1 MILKVQFIFLLTV
14 TLLSRSV
21 SQYYTANSDVY
32 FRKGP
37 STSYEVLD
45 VIKAGDTIV
54 LIEGTSTT
62 WAKINFNGNEGYAS
76 LRFFERI
83 PVLEEKE
90 ENVTLS
96 EPAKSEGSNTFFNFW
111 FVWFIL
117 GGLIS
122 TLIYFGG
129 RGNRNKTLAVLLSLF
144 TGFMGLQK
152 FYLGKIFPG
161 LFSLL
166 FFWTFIPLLI
176 GFWDTIKLALMNE
189 HSFQL
194 KYNEIPQKTPKSKLP
209 KEEKEKPTRKKYTT
223 ALSDNNSIPYS
234 ISNSEGN
241 KSRMVVETKKPL
253 EAADDKITDKISL
266 DLNERKVREN
276 PLPKS
281 DFSIGIHEATNIKSN
296 QNGNYNFSRGY
307 PHISEEKNKSK
318 QVQSDNVNKDFD
330 SGIIDIINEDLDI
343 QIPDSGPLSEPSSAK
358 STISNVPYWNQFYVY
373 SYEDISRANY
383 AQKRFYNQFR
393 SRMLNGLVTDID
405 GNTNY
410 AFILYFDFLREFEV
424 HQDVIKLENQLKLL
438 GKCCSRT
445 RNYSL
450 NSLIEILRKRNDE
463 YSINRVEKLQDPYT
477 RYELGFS
484 DYDPFTYRL
493 GRRYKEKLD
502 LTGEEEAWLNKFQNP
517 SNVFNSIEGCCII
530 IIRLFLD
537 TLTSLEEELK
547 SEGVELDS
555 EIGILKD
562 QVKSKKSSYNN
573 VYDFNY
579 MEERV
584 QEEIFLTFFRRAE
597 NAVREN
603 LYHKRKISEDFS
615 ITEKQLNVQFEE
627 RLGNKFNEILNQNNN
642 SIPEPDLPTKIA
654 LNSQNVN
661 RWKVEFEKIASH
673 LKRKDKVKFISEV
686 EELEIANQKNPNIE
700 NIFFEASKA
709 IAKQDKTKALEYY
722 VKYIH
727 YDINSDKIH
736 NRKLTK
742 TVQKSLFNDKEQLNE
757 FEKIIQQLIYN
768 KNLDDALT
776 AVKEFYK
783 PKRKKIVLNKKEIE
797 DVKKK
802 HNTTVDILSGYLE
815 DKESVGE
822 EDSEEVEMSFTNERG
837 SNDSIFIDSLSLNI
851 LQEELIIRIAQNG
864 FSIQQQQVEEIAL
877 KHGQLKNQLIDGIN
891 DGCSDSLEGEF
902 LIEEDEDFY
911 IIEES
916 FYEDLIK
923 KH

>member
-14 TLLSRSV
+14 TFLTQSV
-21 SQYYTANSDVY
+21 TQYYTAESDVY

-45 VIKAGDTIV
+45 VIKAGDTIE
-54 LIEGTSTT
+54 LIDEKSTT

-76 LRFFERI
+76 LKYFEQI

-90 ENVTLS
+90 ENITLS
-96 EPAKSEGSNTFFNFW
+96 EAANSEGSSTLFNFW
-111 FVWFIL
+111 FVWLIF

-122 TLIYFGG
+122 ILVYFGG
-129 RGNRNKTLAVLLSLF
+129 RGNRNRTLSVLLSLF

-152 FYLGKIFPG
+152 FYLGRIFPG
-161 LFSLL
+161 ILSLL

-176 GFWDTIKLALMNE
+176 GFWDTIRLALMDE
-189 HSFQL
+189 HKFQL
-194 KYNEIPQKTPKSKLP
+194 KYNKSPKKTPKPKLP
-209 KEEKEKPTRKKYTT
+209 EEEKDKLKRKKYTT
-223 ALSDNNSIPYS
+223 VVSDNSSPLPYGKT
-234 ISNSEGN
+234 NSESY
-241 KSRMVVETKKPL
+241 KSRTV
-253 EAADDKITDKISL
+253 
-266 DLNERKVREN
+266 
-276 PLPKS
+276 
-281 DFSIGIHEATNIKSN
+281 IKTN
-296 QNGNYNFSRGY
+296 QNGNNNLSHGY
-307 PHISEEKNKSK
+307 PHLSEEKNESK
-318 QVQSDNVNKDFD
+318 QVLSDNVNTNIDFD

-343 QIPDSGPLSEPSSAK
+343 QIPDSGPLSQPNSAK

-373 SYEDISRANY
+373 SYEDFSKANY
-383 AQKRFYNQFR
+383 AQKRFYNHLR
-393 SRMLNGLVTDID
+393 SRTLEGLVTDID

-410 AFILYFDFLREFEV
+410 AFILYFDFLREFEK

-438 GKCCSRT
+438 GECCSKT

-450 NSLIEILRKRNDE
+450 HSLMEKLRKRNDE
-463 YSINRVEKLQDPYT
+463 YSVNRLEKLQDPYS

-484 DYDPFTYRL
+484 DYDPYSYRL
-493 GRRYKEKLD
+493 GRRYKKKLD
-502 LTGEEEAWLNKFQNP
+502 LTEKEETWLNKFHNP

-530 IIRLFLD
+530 IIRFYLN
-537 TLTSLEEELK
+537 TLTSLEEKLK

-555 EIGILKD
+555 EIVFLKD
-562 QVKSKKSSYNN
+562 QVKSEKSSYQN

-584 QEEIFLTFFRRAE
+584 QEEVFLTFFRRTE

-627 RLGNKFNEILNQNNN
+627 RLGNKFNEILYRNHN

-654 LNSQNVN
+654 LNAQNVN
-661 RWKVEFEKIASH
+661 RWKVEFKKIASH

-686 EELEIANQKNPNIE
+686 KELEIANQKNPNIE

-727 YDINSDKIH
+727 YDIISDKIH

-742 TVQKSLFNDKEQLNE
+742 TVQKSLFNGEDQQKE

-768 KNLDDALT
+768 KNLDEALT
-776 AVKEFYK
+776 AVRNFYK
-783 PKRKKIVLNKKEIE
+783 PRRRKIVLNKKEIE

-802 HNTTVDILSGYLE
+802 HNTTVDLLSGYLE
-815 DKESVGE
+815 DKENTGE
-822 EDSEEVEMSFTNERG
+822 EYSEEVEMSFTNRPG
-837 SNDSIFIDSLSLNI
+837 SNDSIFIDSLSLSI

-864 FSIQQQQVEEIAL
+864 FSIQQLQVEEIAL

-891 DGCSDSLEGEF
+891 DVCSDSLEGEF
-902 LIEEDEDFY
+902 LIEEDAEFY
-911 IIEES
+911 LIEES

-923 KH
+923 KQ